1 MANSYNDDEYEPSL
15 FKPPKE
21 AAPLAERMRPAS
33 FEEFAGQAHL
43 VGPDGI
49 IRKMLSGKHI
59 RSMIFWGP
67 PGSGKT
73 TLARLLATR
82 LNAEFVQIN
91 AISSGVKDLRDI
103 ITQAEK
109 SLNLGRRTVLFID
122 EIHRFNKSQ
131 QAALLKS
138 VENGTLVLI
147 GATTENPSFE
157 VISPLL
163 SRSSVYLLESLTTAD
178 LEVLLDRALREDEII
193 RGAALTPDAREELI
207 AQSGGDARIMLNA
220 LEIAVD
226 ISLGDEITRDIV
238 REAYQTHHY
247 RYDRGGEEHYNT
259 ISAFIKSVR
268 GSDPDAAVY
277 YLARM
282 LEAGEDPKFIARRLI
297 VLASEDIGN
306 AEPYA
311 LTLATAAFT
320 AVDYVGMPEASLILA
335 QAATFLS
342 GCPKSNAS
350 YMAVNAALSEVRK
363 RPGVAIPMHLRN
375 APTKL
380 MKEIGYGRDY
390 KYSHDSEDHFIEQ
403 DFLPDLLK
411 DKIFYE
417 PTEIGREAALKKY
430 LEQKWK
436 KKRGKKDT

>member
-1 MANSYNDDEYEPSL
+1 MANKYHGDENEPSL

-21 AAPLAERMRPAS
+21 AAPLAERMRPAN

-43 VGPDGI
+43 VGPEGI
-49 IRKMLSGKHI
+49 IQKMLRGKNI

-73 TLARLLATR
+73 TLARLLATK
-82 LNAEFVQIN
+82 LNADFVQIN

-109 SLNLGRRTVLFID
+109 SLNMGRRTVLFID

-138 VENGTLVLI
+138 VENGTLVLV

-163 SRSSVYLLESLTTAD
+163 SRSSVYVLESLTTAD
-178 LEVLLDRALREDEII
+178 LEVLLERALREDEII
-193 RGAALTPDAREELI
+193 RGAVLNPDAREELI

-297 VLASEDIGN
+297 ILASEDIGN

-320 AVDYVGMPEASLILA
+320 AVDYVGLPEASLILA

-350 YMAVNAALSEVRK
+350 YVAINAALSEVRK
-363 RPGVAIPMHLRN
+363 RPGVAVPMHLRN

-403 DFLPDLLK
+403 NFLPDVLK

-417 PTEIGREAALKKY
+417 PTEIGREAAIKKY
-430 LEQKWK
+430 LDQKWK
-436 KKRGKKDT
+436 KRKKKDT